1 MSHGAIGAPP
11 VGSGHDRSVEP
22 APAEVRRRIDALGR
36 PVRLEVDGGVKVDN
50 IGAVARAGADTF
62 VAGSAIFG
70 QKDYGA
76 VIRAMRGNIA
86 AAGQLRA

>member
-1 MSHGAIGAPP
+1 PGALEKI
-11 VGSGHDRSVEP
+11 
-22 APAEVRRRIDALGR
+22 AEVRRRIDALGR

-76 VIRAMRGNIA
+76 VIGSMRQNIA
-86 AAGQLRA
+86 AARGLAA